1 MKDRIRYSDAF
12 KLKVMEE
19 LRDKKWKSLEQR
31 NVMSLIRCFSRRAYG
46 LRRRAV
52 FIARSVNLKGNDSVC
67 RLSLGIGM

>member
-31 NVMSLIRCFSRRAYG
+31 NVMSLIRCFRE
-46 LRRRAV
+46 
-52 FIARSVNLKGNDSVC
+52 I
-67 RLSLGIGM
+67 